1 MCLLCAGL
9 YSSCGE
15 DCSSRTVR
23 KIHHFCHPVRKD
35 NIPQEQKLLN
45 FSSSLP
51 HLPLPPAA
59 PVLSLSLCLSLP
71 LPLPLSPSASLSFQ
85 LSLSLSRYD
94 VELFQRIEQLIGK
107 RLPLYLTVEEEVMV
121 LMERVSEAQR
131 HAKMVH
137 YGKTVRGGRRDMLSV
152 IFHWSSPQELQ
163 SSMENSKRKRKFKE
177 DEEEE
182 GEEKPRTKKRKPAK
196 HS

>member
-1 MCLLCAGL
+1 MA
-9 YSSCGE
+9 
-15 DCSSRTVR
+15 
-23 KIHHFCHPVRKD
+23 
-35 NIPQEQKLLN
+35 
-45 FSSSLP
+45 
-51 HLPLPPAA
+51 
-59 PVLSLSLCLSLP
+59 
-71 LPLPLSPSASLSFQ
+71 
-85 LSLSLSRYD
+85 
-94 VELFQRIEQLIGK
+94 
-107 RLPLYLTVEEEVMV
+107 

-163 SSMENSKRKRKFKE
+163 SSMENSKRKRKFEE

>member
-23 KIHHFCHPVRKD
+23 KIHHFCHSVRKD

-51 HLPLPPAA
+51 
-59 PVLSLSLCLSLP
+59 LSI
-71 LPLPLSPSASLSFQ
+71 ASSSFQ

-107 RLPLYLTVEEEVMV
+107 RLPLYLTVEEEVMA

-163 SSMENSKRKRKFKE
+163 SSMENSKRKRRFKE

-182 GEEKPRTKKRKPAK
+182 GEEKPRTKKRKPAR